1 MLGLGDNKRKEKKMK
16 IFPDDQFQTE
26 LLADYLANEE
36 WFSKTT
42 ANRLARRLV
51 DDGWDLKSFIK
62 ADKAYDEV
70 VGYGKGVRKFA
81 PLIKK
86 GYKKYYIRCRSHS
99 KWQRIEEYYFVK

>member
-1 MLGLGDNKRKEKKMK
+1 MKELR
-16 IFPDDQFQTE
+16 IFPDDKYQMD
-26 LLADYLANEE
+26 LLADYLANEKG
-36 WFSKTT
+36 WSRVT

-51 DDGWDLKSFIK
+51 NDGWNLKNFTK
-62 ADKAYDEV
+62 AEKAYGEV

-81 PLIKK
+81 PLVKK